1 MEAKDDATNP
11 NIKERP
17 VKAMLKCVL
26 TEEEKRLL
34 ADNLADKQA
43 ELENLENEK
52 KAVSKDYSSRIE
64 LTQATIST
72 ASNTYRQGWEVR
84 EVECSEIMDHERGE
98 VRWVRLDTMEI
109 YKRRKMTQDELQYA
123 LPLDAPDTADG
134 KEAEKDAA

>member
-1 MEAKDDATNP
+1 MEFKDDATNP

-17 VKAMLKCVL
+17 MKSMLKCIL
-26 TEEEKRLL
+26 TEEDKRTL
-34 ADNLADKQA
+34 ADELANKQA

-52 KAVSKDYSSRIE
+52 KAVAKDYASRIE

-72 ASNTYRQGWEVR
+72 SSNTYRQGWEVR
-84 EVECSEIMDHERGE
+84 EVECSEIMDYERGE
-98 VRWVRLDTMEI
+98 VRCVRLDTMET

-123 LPLDAPDTADG
+123 LPLDADGSSAD